1 MKDSSQ
7 KVVIWDLEARTSP
20 KREAQT
26 MFIKAPKGK
35 ESLDLEI
42 IWEDKEFRKLYPSNV
57 TNPMKSNKRQYIFL
71 KINKV
76 TVTLPE
82 VKIYA
87 YDLDYCT
94 ICKFFQENLG
104 EQAQTVINPAPWD
117 IKNENV
123 DYLEIDQF
131 RFGCFLTSI

>member
-1 MKDSSQ
+1 
-7 KVVIWDLEARTSP
+7 
-20 KREAQT
+20 

-57 TNPMKSNKRQYIFL
+57 TNPMKSNLVYIL
-71 KINKV
+71 KNNQV

-94 ICKFFQENLG
+94 ICKFF
-104 EQAQTVINPAPWD
+104 
-117 IKNENV
+117 
-123 DYLEIDQF
+123 
-131 RFGCFLTSI
+131 